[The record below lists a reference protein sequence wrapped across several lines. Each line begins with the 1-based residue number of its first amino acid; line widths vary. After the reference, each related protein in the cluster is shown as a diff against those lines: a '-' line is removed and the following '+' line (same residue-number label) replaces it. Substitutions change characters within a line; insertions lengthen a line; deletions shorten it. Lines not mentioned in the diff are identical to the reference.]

1 MDVLIFMVLLLVI
14 GMFFIDHRLKKL
26 TKISQAIL
34 DELKRASYSK
44 PTEDD
49 PLPPPL
55 RLTKADVDG

>member
-1 MDVLIFMVLLLVI
+1 MVLLLVI

-34 DELKRASYSK
+34 DELKPTSYSK
-44 PTEDD
+44 PTEE

-55 RLTKADVDG
+55 GLPKADVGG